1 MSAKILVV
9 DDNALCRMVVSQLL
23 KEAGHEVTTAAD
35 GEEAL
40 AAFRDGQFDA
50 VLLDVQMPRL
60 DGLALCRIL
69 KGSPQTRNVPI
80 VMLSGLSTAES
91 RSECLAAGADDF
103 LSKPAS
109 SGELLARLNS
119 ALNSRLYADEVA

>member
-9 DDNALCRMVVSQLL
+9 DDNALCRMVVSGLL
-23 KEAGHEVTTAAD
+23 KDAGHQVTTAGD
-35 GEEAL
+35 GEEGL
-40 AAFRDGQFDA
+40 AAFRDRQFDA

-69 KGSPQTRNVPI
+69 KGRPETRNVPI
-80 VMLSGLSTAES
+80 LMLSGLSTTDS

-103 LSKPAS
+103 LSKPAA

-119 ALNSRLYADEVA
+119 ALNSRLYAGEVA

>member
-9 DDNALCRMVVSQLL
+9 DDNALCRMVVSELL
-23 KEAGHEVTTAAD
+23 KDAGHEVTTAGD
-35 GEEAL
+35 GEEGL
-40 AAFRDGQFDA
+40 AAFRDRQFDA

-69 KGSPQTRNVPI
+69 KGRPETRNVPI
-80 VMLSGLSTAES
+80 VMLSGLATAES

-103 LSKPAS
+103 LSKPAA

-119 ALNSRLYADEVA
+119 ALNSRLYAGEVA

>member
-9 DDNALCRMVVSQLL
+9 DDNALCRTVVSALL

-35 GEEAL
+35 GEEGL
-40 AAFRDGQFDA
+40 AAFRDRQFDA

-69 KGSPQTRNVPI
+69 KGRPETRNVPI
-80 VMLSGLSTAES
+80 VMLSGLSTADS

-109 SGELLARLNS
+109 SGDLLARLNS

>member
-9 DDNALCRMVVSQLL
+9 DDNALCRMVVSELL

-35 GEEAL
+35 GEEGL
-40 AAFRDGQFDA
+40 AAFRDRQFDA
-50 VLLDVQMPRL
+50 VVLDVQMPRL

-69 KGSPQTRNVPI
+69 KGSPETRNVPI
-80 VMLSGLSTAES
+80 LMLSGLSTSDS

-109 SGELLARLNS
+109 TGELLARLNS

>member
-9 DDNALCRMVVSQLL
+9 DDNALCRMVVSGLL
-23 KEAGHEVTTAAD
+23 KDAGHEVTTAGD
-35 GEEAL
+35 GEEGL
-40 AAFRDGQFDA
+40 AAFRDRQFDA

-69 KGSPQTRNVPI
+69 KGRPETRNVPI
-80 VMLSGLSTAES
+80 VMLSGLATAES

-103 LSKPAS
+103 LSKPAA

-119 ALNSRLYADEVA
+119 ALNSRLYAGEVA